1 MLVSTAHASEGRD
14 PMNRTILTI
23 CLSAV
28 LTLCPAWPSTS
39 HADSSLPNEPG
50 EELLV
55 AQSSDT
61 IIGLLFRDYSLRGNG
76 QVDYRTARHILGIAY
91 DDPASE
97 EPDVALVPLLY
108 WYDANQDGQWEM
120 WVDRDETGR
129 LTDAVRYD
137 WRQGQELITSSQT
150 W

>member
-1 MLVSTAHASEGRD
+1 
-14 PMNRTILTI
+14 MNTTIQTI
-23 CLSAV
+23 CLSAL
-28 LTLCPAWPSTS
+28 LTLCPAWPGHFSRRF
-39 HADSSLPNEPG
+39 SLPNEPG

-76 QVDYRTARHILGIAY
+76 QVDYRTARHILGISY

-97 EPDVALVPLLY
+97 EPDVALFPLFY

-120 WVDRDETGR
+120 WVDRDETAGSPMLCVTTGDRGR
-129 LTDAVRYD
+129 N
-137 WRQGQELITSSQT
+137 
-150 W
+150 

>member
-1 MLVSTAHASEGRD
+1 
-14 PMNRTILTI
+14 MNTTILTI

-28 LTLCPAWPSTS
+28 LTFCPAWPGTS

-61 IIGLLFRDYSLRGNG
+61 INGLLFRDYSLRGNG
-76 QVDYRTARHILGIAY
+76 QVDYRTARHILGSSS

-97 EPDVALVPLLY
+97 EPDVALFPLFY

-120 WVDRDETGR
+120 
-129 LTDAVRYD
+129 
-137 WRQGQELITSSQT
+137 
-150 W
+150 

>member
-1 MLVSTAHASEGRD
+1 
-14 PMNRTILTI
+14 MNTTIQTI
-23 CLSAV
+23 CLSAM
-28 LTLCPAWPSTS
+28 LTLCPVCPDAS
-39 HADSSLPNEPG
+39 HADSLPNEPG

-76 QVDYRTARHILGIAY
+76 QVDYRTARHILGISY

-97 EPDVALVPLLY
+97 EPDVALFPLFY
-108 WYDANQDGQWEM
+108 WYDAKQDGQWEM
-120 WVDRDETGR
+120 WVDRDERGPA
-129 LTDAVRYD
+129 DAVHYD
-137 WRQGQELITSSQT
+137 WRQGQELITSSKT

>member
-1 MLVSTAHASEGRD
+1 MGTTTQTL
-14 PMNRTILTI
+14 

-28 LTLCPAWPSTS
+28 LALCLACPVTS

-76 QVDYRTARHILGIAY
+76 QVDYRTARHILGISY

-97 EPDVALVPLLY
+97 EPDVALFPLFY

-137 WRQGQELITSSQT
+137 WRQGQELITSSKT

>member
-1 MLVSTAHASEGRD
+1 MGTTTQTL
-14 PMNRTILTI
+14 

-28 LTLCPAWPSTS
+28 LALCLACPDTS

-55 AQSSDT
+55 AQSSNT

-76 QVDYRTARHILGIAY
+76 QVDYRTARHILGISY

-97 EPDVALVPLLY
+97 EPDVALFPLFY

-120 WVDRDETGR
+120 WVDRDETGQ

-137 WRQGQELITSSQT
+137 WRQGQELITSSKA

>member
-1 MLVSTAHASEGRD
+1 
-14 PMNRTILTI
+14 MNTTIQTIGLFALLTF
-23 CLSAV
+23 
-28 LTLCPAWPSTS
+28 CPAWPGTS
-39 HADSSLPNEPG
+39 HADSSLPDEPS

-76 QVDYRTARHILGIAY
+76 RVDYRTARHILGISY

-97 EPDVALVPLLY
+97 EPDVALFPLLY

-137 WRQGQELITSSQT
+137 WRQGQELITSSKT

>member
-1 MLVSTAHASEGRD
+1 
-14 PMNRTILTI
+14 MNTTILTI

-28 LTLCPAWPSTS
+28 LTLCPAWPDTS

-76 QVDYRTARHILGIAY
+76 QVDYR
-91 DDPASE
+91 
-97 EPDVALVPLLY
+97 
-108 WYDANQDGQWEM
+108 
-120 WVDRDETGR
+120 
-129 LTDAVRYD
+129 
-137 WRQGQELITSSQT
+137 
-150 W
+150 

>member
-1 MLVSTAHASEGRD
+1 MGTTTQTL
-14 PMNRTILTI
+14 

-28 LTLCPAWPSTS
+28 LVLCLACPDTS
-39 HADSSLPNEPG
+39 HPDSSLPNEPG

-76 QVDYRTARHILGIAY
+76 QVDYRTARHILGISY

-97 EPDVALVPLLY
+97 EPDVALFPLFY

-137 WRQGQELITSSQT
+137 WRQGQELITSSKT